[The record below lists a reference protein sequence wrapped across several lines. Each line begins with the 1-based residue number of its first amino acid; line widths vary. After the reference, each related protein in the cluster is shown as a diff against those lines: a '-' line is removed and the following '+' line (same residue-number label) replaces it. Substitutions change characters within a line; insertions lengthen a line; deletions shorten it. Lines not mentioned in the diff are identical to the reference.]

1 MKTKLFDNYYF
12 EIIDD
17 ADLYFDY
24 VSEHRSQNFEL
35 DINYWP
41 SQFYS
46 TEEQL
51 KLELLQLKCE
61 NRFTLRIFVY
71 ENNQIIG
78 WCHGFQIENDTFY
91 MTNSAINE
99 PFRNKGIYSQLL
111 KQVIEILREKGFQKI
126 TSRHK
131 SNNNQVIIPKL
142 KAGFVISSFEI
153 SEIFGIL
160 IQLTYFFNTTTKKV
174 FDFRIGVKDSENEIS
189 KMLLAKGKEKN

>member
-1 MKTKLFDNYYF
+1 
-12 EIIDD
+12 
-17 ADLYFDY
+17 
-24 VSEHRSQNFEL
+24 
-35 DINYWP
+35 
-41 SQFYS
+41 
-46 TEEQL
+46 
-51 KLELLQLKCE
+51 
-61 NRFTLRIFVY
+61 
-71 ENNQIIG
+71 
-78 WCHGFQIENDTFY
+78 
-91 MTNSAINE
+91 
-99 PFRNKGIYSQLL
+99 LL

-189 KMLLAKGKEKN
+189 KMLLDKEKEKN

>member
-24 VSEHRSQNFEL
+24 LSKHRSQNFEL

-41 SQFYS
+41 FQYYT
-46 TEEQL
+46 TEEQS
-51 KLELLQLKCE
+51 KLDFLQLKCE
-61 NRFTLRIFVY
+61 NRITLKIFVY
-71 ENNQIIG
+71 ENDQIIG

-111 KQVIEILREKGFQKI
+111 KQVIEILRDKGFQKI

-160 IQLTYFFNTTTKKV
+160 IQLTYFLIPQQKKCL
-174 FDFRIGVKDSENEIS
+174 ILELE
-189 KMLLAKGKEKN
+189 